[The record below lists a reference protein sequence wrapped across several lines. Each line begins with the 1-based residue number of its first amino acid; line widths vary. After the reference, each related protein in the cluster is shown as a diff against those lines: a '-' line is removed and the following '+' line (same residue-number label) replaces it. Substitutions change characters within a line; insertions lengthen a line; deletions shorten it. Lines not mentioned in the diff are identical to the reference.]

1 MFYQSMLPYNK
12 SSEANVEV
20 KLLSHVGENLLWGC
34 CKVFG
39 LKTTRQILGPWPNV
53 GFRCDLF

>member
-20 KLLSHVGENLLWGC
+20 KLLSHVGSCENLL
-34 CKVFG
+34 
-39 LKTTRQILGPWPNV
+39 
-53 GFRCDLF
+53 